1 MPQFAGIMF
10 RSPPPMKVKSV
21 TLQHLKQRW
30 RWLQRQKR
38 AVMPLALAA
47 ICALALLSIQKL
59 SLHMDYRS
67 VIHAVRTLP
76 LQALAG
82 AIAATL
88 VSFAALIARD
98 AAILRRM
105 GVKVSPATLWIG
117 AGCGSALGNAV
128 GFGPLTGGAVRYRI
142 YGAAGVS
149 AGAVARL
156 MMEITVSFGIGL
168 TLFAAAS
175 AAVAAP
181 AVAGLLRSPPS
192 LVLAGC
198 IPLLCAGAG
207 ILALSGTGKP
217 PFRLWRLTVP
227 RPGRRYVVGQLA
239 LVALDVAAAAAALWV
254 LLPGH
259 SIGFM
264 SFIAVFAVATLLG
277 VISHV
282 PGGLGVF
289 EAAVV
294 FALGRSAAAPS
305 AVVAALLAY
314 RVVYFLLPLL
324 ASAAVLAAF
333 ELRVAVAAPAFDRLR
348 RGADHSAPLFLG
360 VITFASG
367 ALMLISGATPAFTYR
382 LAILR
387 TTIPLWIV
395 EASNT
400 LVSLMGVTLLFVAR
414 GLFGRL
420 DGAWWLA
427 MVIASLSF
435 VLSLTQGLK
444 FGETALLACLICLLA
459 ATRKRF
465 DRPAWLLRENF
476 TAEWFVAIGIVT
488 AVAVWIM
495 FFAFRDVPYGRDLW
509 WQFAFDAKA
518 PRALRATLCA
528 AVLISLV
535 ALWQLLRP
543 APGRVEPPAAAELA
557 EAEQIIRGQDRSD
570 GLLAMMGDK
579 SLMFSASRRSFLMYA
594 KRGRSWVALYD
605 PVGPAEEAAEL
616 VLQFIATAAQH
627 GGRAAFYQVRL
638 ESLPLYLNAGLKIMK
653 LGEEARIDLA
663 DFSLTG
669 SRWSHLRYAV
679 KRGERDGLS
688 FELIPPARVM
698 EIVPALTAIS
708 DSWIESRGGREKG
721 FAVAAFTERYVA
733 AQAVALVRQA
743 GRPVAFVTAMAT
755 DLQSEATIGVMR
767 RLPDASPYAMEYL
780 LTQLALT
787 LKAAGYGCL
796 SLGMTP
802 LAGLSQRPLTSHWH
816 RVGGLIWRH
825 GNRLYD
831 FQGLQHFKNKF
842 HPVWAPRYLAAS
854 GTVAPF
860 VALADIAVLTG
871 GRKAAKLGLP
881 A

>member
-1 MPQFAGIMF
+1 VDI
-10 RSPPPMKVKSV
+10 
-21 TLQHLKQRW
+21 
-30 RWLQRQKR
+30 
-38 AVMPLALAA
+38 
-47 ICALALLSIQKL
+47 
-59 SLHMDYRS
+59 
-67 VIHAVRTLP
+67 
-76 LQALAG
+76 
-82 AIAATL
+82 
-88 VSFAALIARD
+88 
-98 AAILRRM
+98 
-105 GVKVSPATLWIG
+105 
-117 AGCGSALGNAV
+117 
-128 GFGPLTGGAVRYRI
+128 
-142 YGAAGVS
+142 
-149 AGAVARL
+149 
-156 MMEITVSFGIGL
+156 
-168 TLFAAAS
+168 
-175 AAVAAP
+175 
-181 AVAGLLRSPPS
+181 
-192 LVLAGC
+192 
-198 IPLLCAGAG
+198 
-207 ILALSGTGKP
+207 
-217 PFRLWRLTVP
+217 
-227 RPGRRYVVGQLA
+227 
-239 LVALDVAAAAAALWV
+239 AAAAATLWL
-254 LLPGH
+254 LLPGQA
-259 SIGFM
+259 IDFI

-294 FALGRSAAAPS
+294 FALGRSATPPS

-324 ASAAVLAAF
+324 ASAALLAAF
-333 ELRVAVAAPAFDRLR
+333 ELRVGVAAPAFNRVR
-348 RGADHSAPLFLG
+348 RGADHIAPLFLG

-367 ALMLISGATPAFTYR
+367 ALMLISGATPAFNYR
-382 LAILR
+382 LALLS
-387 TTIPLWIV
+387 TTVPLWIV

-400 LVSLMGVTLLFVAR
+400 LVSVSGVVLLFVAR

-427 MVIASLSF
+427 MVVACLSF

-444 FGETALLACLICLLA
+444 FGEAALLGCLICLLL

-476 TAEWFVAIGIVT
+476 TVEWFVAIGTVT
-488 AVAVWIM
+488 AVTVWIM
-495 FFAFRDVPYGRDLW
+495 FFAFRDVPYGHDLW
-509 WQFAFDAKA
+509 WEFAFDAKA

-528 AVLISLV
+528 AVLASLI

-543 APGRVEPPAAAELA
+543 APGRVQPPAAAELA
-557 EAEQIIRGQDRSD
+557 EAEAIIRRQDRSD

-605 PVGPAEEAAEL
+605 PVGPAEDSAEL
-616 VLQFIATAAQH
+616 VLRFIETAARH

-663 DFSLTG
+663 GFSLAG

-688 FELIPPARVM
+688 FELIPPDRVM
-698 EIVPALTAIS
+698 DVMPALTAIS
-708 DSWIESRGGREKG
+708 DGWIESRGGREKG
-721 FAVAAFTERYVA
+721 FAVAAFTLRYVA
-733 AQAVALVRQA
+733 AQSVALVRQA
-743 GRPVAFVTAMAT
+743 GRPVAFVTLMAT
-755 DLQSEATIGVMR
+755 DCQAEATIGVMR
-767 RLPDASPYAMEYL
+767 RLPDASPYAMELL
-780 LTQLALT
+780 LTQLALH
-787 LKAAGYGCL
+787 LKNAGYACL

-871 GRKAAKLGLP
+871 GRKAAK
-881 A
+881 AVTA